1 MLGQERVGAAW
12 PRGTH
17 LKLRYG
23 LVLHDGD
30 AATGGVGDVFGQF
43 VALRGKEK

>member
-1 MLGQERVGAAW
+1 LAKGE
-12 PRGTH
+12 H

-30 AATGGVGDVFGQF
+30 AATGGVADVYRRF
-43 VALRGKEK
+43 VELRGKD